1 MAGLRAHR
9 GRGVLRP
16 ARLDPRVRPRLDDS
30 ARLEPAD
37 PGHTGPDDLD
47 DRLLPGDVLRAE
59 AVRVRPDPGHDR
71 RAAPTDPGRTR
82 RGRPRPG
89 RGAQARRGAPRRD
102 GSGPEPGGRHPRR
115 GTQGRGVAEE
125 AAARRARGGPPAAP
139 RGDDAPD
146 RVRDGP
152 RLGGDP
158 LRGRGPDGDRHAEG
172 DRQGPDRRRP
182 QAPHRRG
189 DRRARLLGSSA
200 REPELGMAVVAR
212 TYARALFEAAQERGR
227 IDEVRDEL
235 GSFLAAVDEV
245 PELRSLIRNPELDP
259 PEKAKV
265 LTAVL
270 ADADE
275 LVRNFVRV
283 VTEKG
288 RATMLDE
295 IMGEYDRLV
304 AAEAKILSV
313 ELTTAYE
320 LSDDEAAA
328 IVKQIEDASGRR
340 VEAARTVDPNL
351 IGGLVLKAGS
361 LEVDSSVRGRLDR
374 LRRNLAHA
382 ST

>member
-1 MAGLRAHR
+1 
-9 GRGVLRP
+9 
-16 ARLDPRVRPRLDDS
+16 
-30 ARLEPAD
+30 
-37 PGHTGPDDLD
+37 
-47 DRLLPGDVLRAE
+47 
-59 AVRVRPDPGHDR
+59 
-71 RAAPTDPGRTR
+71 
-82 RGRPRPG
+82 
-89 RGAQARRGAPRRD
+89 
-102 GSGPEPGGRHPRR
+102 
-115 GTQGRGVAEE
+115 
-125 AAARRARGGPPAAP
+125 
-139 RGDDAPD
+139 
-146 RVRDGP
+146 
-152 RLGGDP
+152 
-158 LRGRGPDGDRHAEG
+158 
-172 DRQGPDRRRP
+172 
-182 QAPHRRG
+182 
-189 DRRARLLGSSA
+189 
-200 REPELGMAVVAR
+200 MAVVSR
-212 TYARALFEAAQERGR
+212 TYARALFEAAQDRGR

-235 GSFLAAVDEV
+235 GSFLAAVDEM

-374 LRRNLAHA
+374 LRRDLAHA